1 MVVCEG
7 GGAVCACSGR
17 ELKIINFPI
26 LKPIGL
32 DISRRRNVVGLD
44 VDVDVL
50 YRLTIQ
56 VL

>member
-50 YRLTIQ
+50 YRLTTQ